1 MRRASVTAL
10 LGALLIVT
18 QAAGATALFVEPVR
32 VLHTFQG
39 EVPPNNCT
47 VACFGWAGSELDDV
61 DRDGAG
67 EVITSEPFTANGSTY
82 VYSGRTG
89 RQLYRFDGAAAGALE
104 GYAIADAGDTNRDR
118 VPDIVTTSPGDG
130 PGHARVFSGR
140 TGRLLHVLTGTTPG
154 DFLGSAVASAG
165 DVDRDKR
172 ADILVGAEMN
182 GDVGAQAGKAYIF
195 SGRTGALIR
204 ELQAGDAGDHFGS
217 AVDWTR
223 DLNRDHVPDHV
234 VGARDAGLAGPGNG
248 PGRVYVFSGR
258 TGRLLFEIAPPASG
272 RNLGY
277 FFVAGVGDVNR
288 DKTPDIYAA
297 DFNDVSRGPSTGRA
311 AVYSG
316 RDGSELLSWA
326 GAAAGAGLGPGR
338 EAGDVNH
345 DGRTDLAVGS
355 YSSSAGAPNA
365 GKIEIYSGRDGS
377 LLRSI
382 TSLTPN
388 EQLGFDAVGIGD
400 VNRDGRTDLL
410 ATAANGETVYVI
422 AGESRGGDDGG
433 TTTSREARAPAPAAG
448 QPAREQSSARRRV
461 ALRARRRRR
470 PPPTWPR
477 RTSTSRCRRP
487 RRGRAV
493 P

>member
-1 MRRASVTAL
+1 MRRASAIAL

-18 QAAGATALFVEPVR
+18 QAAGATGLFVEPVR
-32 VLHTFQG
+32 VLHTFEG
-39 EVPPNNCT
+39 TVPPNNCN
-47 VACFGWAGSELDDV
+47 VACFGWAGSELGDV

-67 EVITSEPFTANGSTY
+67 ELITSEPFTPNGSTY

-89 RQLYRFDGAAAGALE
+89 RLVYRFDGAVAGALE

-118 VPDIVTTSPGDG
+118 VPDILTTAPGDG
-130 PGHARVFSGR
+130 PGHARVYSGR
-140 TGRLLHVLTGTTPG
+140 TGRLLHDLSGTTSG
-154 DFLGSAVASAG
+154 DFFGSAVASAG

-182 GDVGAQAGKAYIF
+182 GDAGAQAGKVYIF

-223 DLNRDHVPDHV
+223 DLNRDHVPDQI

-258 TGRLLFEIAPPASG
+258 TGRLLFEIAAPPSG

-288 DKTPDIYAA
+288 DRTPDIYAA
-297 DFNDVSRGPSTGRA
+297 DFNDASRGPNTGRA

-316 RDGSELLSWA
+316 RDGSELLSWVGSTA
-326 GAAAGAGLGPGR
+326 GEGMGPGR
-338 EAGDVNH
+338 EAGDVNGDH
-345 DGRTDLAVGS
+345 RPDLAVGS
-355 YSSSAGAPNA
+355 YSSSEGAPNA
-365 GKIEIYSGRDGS
+365 GKIEIFSGRDGS

-388 EQLGFDAVGIGD
+388 EQLGFDAVGLGD
-400 VNRDGRTDLL
+400 VNRDGRPDLL
-410 ATAANGETVYVI
+410 ASTANGETVYVI
-422 AGESRGGDDGG
+422 AGEGRGDGHDDDD
-433 TTTSREARAPAPAAG
+433 EDDD
-448 QPAREQSSARRRV
+448 E
-461 ALRARRRRR
+461 
-470 PPPTWPR
+470 
-477 RTSTSRCRRP
+477 
-487 RRGRAV
+487 
-493 P
+493 